1 MVADNK
7 YKFSFTA
14 ASLRTKDLVTVTLRK
29 SSKNT
34 DDLVLT
40 LGNGKSATGK
50 RLLVELENWISTL
63 TEHQIEV
70 LQNGSFKSQNEIAF
84 LAVCKYL
91 DFIRD
96 FVIEVIR
103 EKYIVFDYELTDGDY
118 LSFFRRKAEFHP
130 EMDNLTEITQK
141 KIKQVTFKMLEQA
154 GIINSVK
161 SRIIQPQLLESDT
174 QKAILKD
181 NPELLKVFLYSDIDI
196 QRLQEAYE

>member
-14 ASLRTKDLVTVTLRK
+14 ASLRTKDLVTVALRK

-34 DDLVLT
+34 DDLELT

-63 TEHQIEV
+63 TEHQVDV

>member
-14 ASLRTKDLVTVTLRK
+14 ASLRTKDLVMVALRK

-34 DDLVLT
+34 ADLELT

-130 EMDNLTEITQK
+130 EMDDLTEITQK

-161 SRIIQPQLLESDT
+161 SRIIQPQLIESDT
-174 QKAILKD
+174 QKAIMSD

>member
-1 MVADNK
+1 MVVDNK

-14 ASLRTKDLVTVTLRK
+14 ASLRTKDLVTVALRK

-34 DDLVLT
+34 DDLELT

-63 TEHQIEV
+63 TEHQVDV
-70 LQNGSFKSQNEIAF
+70 LQTGSFKSQNEIAF

>member
-1 MVADNK
+1 MVAGNK

-14 ASLRTKDLVTVTLRK
+14 ASLRTKDLVMVVLRK

-34 DDLVLT
+34 DDLELT

-50 RLLVELENWISTL
+50 RLLVELENRISTL
-63 TEHQIEV
+63 AEHQIEV

-103 EKYIVFDYELTDGDY
+103 EKYMVFDYELTDGDY

-130 EMDNLTEITQK
+130 EMDKLTEITQN

-174 QKAILKD
+174 QKVIIED

-196 QRLQEAYE
+196 QRLQQAYE